1 MSTPAPEHH
10 HFGQTLAQL
19 SRLFQ
24 SELSAR
30 LAAAG
35 LTEARVA
42 HAHVVAYI
50 GAEGSRLSDLAAQ
63 ARMTPPAMAELVD
76 DLERLGIVE
85 RLPDPSDRRAKL
97 IRLTGPGQEAARIAD
112 RTIGGMEAELARRVG
127 PNRFEAAARTLDD
140 LIRALDAGRHG

>member
-1 MSTPAPEHH
+1 VSTPAPEQH
-10 HFGQTLAQL
+10 HFGHSLVQL

-30 LAAAG
+30 LVSAG
-35 LTEARVA
+35 FTEGRVA
-42 HAHVVAYI
+42 HAHVTAHI
-50 GAEGSRLSDLAAQ
+50 EAEGSRLSELATR
-63 ARMTPPAMAELVD
+63 ARMTLPAMAELID

-97 IRLTGPGQEAARIAD
+97 IRLTGPGREAARIAD
-112 RTIGGMEAELARRVG
+112 RTIEGIEAELARRVG

-140 LIRALDAGRHG
+140 LIRSLDAGARS

>member
-1 MSTPAPEHH
+1 VSTPAPEQR
-10 HFGQTLAQL
+10 HFGQTLGQL

-30 LAAAG
+30 LATAG

-42 HAHVVAYI
+42 HAQVVAHI
-50 GAEGSRLSDLAAQ
+50 GTEGSRLSELAAR

-85 RLPDPSDRRAKL
+85 RLPDPTDRRAKL
-97 IRLTGPGQEAARIAD
+97 IRLTGPGREAARIAD

-140 LIRALDAGRHG
+140 LIRSLDAGAHG